1 MNEVNAMS
9 KTITITNEDILQQVK
24 LSGKIPEIIEEV
36 TKQKIL
42 KNAADEIGLQIDEQ
56 ELQKVA
62 DKFRLANQ
70 LQTVDN
76 TYNWLKKQGLS
87 LEDFENMLYQELIS
101 AKLQAHLFSG
111 KLNSYFMENQ
121 LKYIEVILYEV
132 IFEDED
138 LAMELFFSIQEGEI
152 SFYDVAHQYIQDQEL
167 RRKGGYCGRLTRQN
181 LKPEISSAVFASNP
195 PQLLKPII
203 TSKGVHLILV
213 EEIIQP
219 QLNEEIG
226 RQILSEMFDQWI
238 QQQKNQTSI
247 DMAFLNK
254 S

>member
-1 MNEVNAMS
+1 MS

-24 LSGKIPEIIEEV
+24 LSGKIPEILEEV

-167 RRKGGYCGRLTRQN
+167 RRKGGYCGRLKRQN